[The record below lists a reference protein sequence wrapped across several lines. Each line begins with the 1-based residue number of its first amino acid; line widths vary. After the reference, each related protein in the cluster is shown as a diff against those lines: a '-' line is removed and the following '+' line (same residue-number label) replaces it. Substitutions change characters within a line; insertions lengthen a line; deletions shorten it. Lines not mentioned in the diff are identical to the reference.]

1 MVDVV
6 YNVKKQC
13 SRTPVVTRTYWRP
26 KEVIAYLSLALSAL
40 SILHHNLKLHRI
52 MRGDTP

>member
-13 SRTPVVTRTYWRP
+13 SRTPLVTRTCWRP